1 MTVKI
6 DGWTRSYAR
15 CEGCQL
21 LHPEATRVR
30 VRQHVASTGHKA
42 QVVTEA
48 ITEYSLEERK

>member
-1 MTVKI
+1 VTVKI